1 MKHYSEKIWEEIEEL
16 TEGQE
21 QIKQELKQKEKL
33 IEIIEQ
39 VESCN
44 TEVKKYIS
52 KTNIE
57 KETQKILIEMAKLKS
72 IARKLNNYSFE
83 QYEETYE
90 KYQVIKEKFIQE
102 IQEIKEEY
110 KIITQK
116 LETYEKAYEMGLPI
130 DDEEQLEEITDI
142 ELLEL
147 IINEN
152 LNYYEKSKEEEK
164 QLREK
169 ETQLKEKLEELNLS
183 NELKEIILE
192 INVIVNTSPI
202 STQTDELIEYI
213 LKMTKEELN
222 EYLDQ
227 TLAKC
232 DDNVTF
238 GVLKKLIEKINNP
251 KSIEII
257 KNIYDKYIKIQK
269 DEYEENIV
277 EHPTIINLIKPTG
290 NGFYIDDDI
299 EIIESIPL
307 VKRVKKQAEELES
320 GNLSGKPIKYMAIK
334 GLLEKKDFKVRT
346 TYKILPNNIVAII
359 NCYIKGSNES
369 MKTKQRT
376 KSVEAQMKLY
386 ETLAIGDETEIEK
399 TITFLKTHFG
409 TSKEEIETYK
419 ENFKNAIE
427 KEKRRSK

>member
-257 KNIYDKYIKIQK
+257 KNIYDKYII
-269 DEYEENIV
+269 
-277 EHPTIINLIKPTG
+277 
-290 NGFYIDDDI
+290 
-299 EIIESIPL
+299 
-307 VKRVKKQAEELES
+307 
-320 GNLSGKPIKYMAIK
+320 
-334 GLLEKKDFKVRT
+334 
-346 TYKILPNNIVAII
+346 
-359 NCYIKGSNES
+359 
-369 MKTKQRT
+369 
-376 KSVEAQMKLY
+376 
-386 ETLAIGDETEIEK
+386 
-399 TITFLKTHFG
+399 
-409 TSKEEIETYK
+409 
-419 ENFKNAIE
+419 
-427 KEKRRSK
+427 